1 MNLFQLFKNVSP
13 FVKPYKWLVF
23 ITLVLTLIGSLM
35 AQVNAI
41 VLDWTVDEVN
51 GLITAGEKWGQ
62 RAAHI
67 IILISSVLL
76 GKEILSAG
84 ITFAQNYFGE
94 RMRIYV
100 SRDLAQSVIEKVL
113 TFKMAFFN
121 SGDNATGKLQ
131 ARIDQ
136 GVSSLSRT
144 VQNFFIDLLPL
155 FTSALLALILMFVA
169 NVYVGLVALAIVPI
183 YFWITYR
190 QARRLKGWRREM
202 RSHLETKSQGIKNII
217 DSINVIKS
225 FNREQIE
232 AQKQLDIQ
240 NQVTENQMKTRKVAF
255 YYNGVKSFVKQVG
268 TVLVIILTAYLV
280 LIDYPGM
287 TIGKIMYH
295 VMLFSNVIAPITQ
308 LQRIFDDV
316 NDALIYAE
324 GFFGILNSEEEVE
337 PSGSY
342 RPEKIHG
349 KFEIKHV
356 DFTYPNGNQALF
368 DVNMTIDPGKITA
381 LVGLSGAGKSTI
393 VNLLDKFYEPQVGQ
407 ILLDGVDLREY
418 DTQYLRENIG
428 LVLQKNHIF
437 DGTIEENILY
447 GNPKASHEDVVEAAK
462 KSHLYDQVMELPK
475 QFDNNAADLSG
486 GQQQRVAI
494 ARMFLKNPP
503 IIFLDEPTASLDAI
517 ATEQIKNSIDAI
529 KKDRTV
535 IIISHSISQIIDA
548 DYIYALQQGRVEEDG
563 DPDSIYKKGGI
574 YKDIIDASAR
584 SLNIEKIARTIED
597 KNYPCRDA
605 IDRVSTFLIHFS
617 NAFFSTNPNIFYF
630 SRFYERHENRITSK
644 HRNKKTYQFLETNR
658 YDYHR
663 YYYLFGAYH
672 WNKYVA

>member
-1 MNLFQLFKNVSP
+1 MNIWQLFKNIRP

-23 ITLVLTLIGSLM
+23 VTLILTLIGSLM

-51 GLITAGEKWGQ
+51 GLVTAGERWGQ

-67 IILISSVLL
+67 VILISVVLL
-76 GKEILSAG
+76 GKEIVSALV
-84 ITFAQNYFGE
+84 TFAQNYYGE
-94 RMRIYV
+94 RMRIFV

-121 SGDNATGKLQ
+121 TSDNATGKLQ

-155 FTSALLALILMFVA
+155 FTSALLALVLMFLA
-169 NVYVGLVALAIVPI
+169 NVYVGLVALGIVPV

-190 QARRLKGWRREM
+190 QAKRLKGWRREM

-232 AQKQLDIQ
+232 GQKQLDIQ
-240 NQVTENQMKTRKVAF
+240 NQVTENQVKTRKVAF
-255 YYNGVKSFVKQVG
+255 YYNGIKSFVKQVG

-324 GFFGILNSEEEVE
+324 GFFGILDSEKDIE
-337 PSGSY
+337 PSGSFK
-342 RPEKIHG
+342 PEKIHG
-349 KFEIKHV
+349 NFELKNV

-368 DVNMTIDPGKITA
+368 NVNMRIEPGKITA

-393 VNLLDKFYEPQVGQ
+393 VNLLDKFYEPQVGM
-407 ILLDGVDLREY
+407 ITLDGVDLREY
-418 DTQYLRENIG
+418 DTRFLRENIG

-447 GNPKASHEDVVEAAK
+447 GNPNATHEDVVEAAK
-462 KSHLYDQVMELPK
+462 KSHLYEQVMALPK
-475 QFDNNAADLSG
+475 QFQNNAADLSG

-548 DYIYALQQGRVEEDG
+548 DYIYALQNGRVEESG
-563 DPDSIYKKGGI
+563 DPDEIYKKGGI

-584 SLNIEKIARTIED
+584 SLNIEKIARTIDD
-597 KNYPCRDA
+597 K
-605 IDRVSTFLIHFS
+605 
-617 NAFFSTNPNIFYF
+617 
-630 SRFYERHENRITSK
+630 
-644 HRNKKTYQFLETNR
+644 
-658 YDYHR
+658 
-663 YYYLFGAYH
+663 
-672 WNKYVA
+672 

>member
-1 MNLFQLFKNVSP
+1 MIL
-13 FVKPYKWLVF
+13 
-23 ITLVLTLIGSLM
+23 TLVGSLM

-41 VLDWTVDEVN
+41 VLDRTVDAIN
-51 GLITAGEKWGQ
+51 ALIGTNFQWGK
-62 RAAHI
+62 AARIMTI
-67 IILISSVLL
+67 ISIVLL
-76 GKEILSAG
+76 GKEILSALV
-84 ITFAQNYFGE
+84 TFAQNYFGE

-155 FTSALLALILMFVA
+155 FTSALLALILMFAA
-169 NVYVGLVALAIVPI
+169 NVYVGLVALGIVPV

-202 RSHLETKSQGIKNII
+202 RSHLESKSQGIKNII

-232 AQKQLDIQ
+232 GQKQLDIQ

-255 YYNGVKSFVKQVG
+255 YYNGLKSFVRQVG

-280 LIDYPGM
+280 LIEYPGM

-324 GFFGILNSEEEVE
+324 GFFGILNSEKEVE
-337 PSGSY
+337 PSGDHK
-342 RPEKIHG
+342 PEQIHG
-349 KFEIKHV
+349 NFELKGV
-356 DFTYPNGNQALF
+356 DFTYPNGTQALF
-368 DVNMTIDPGKITA
+368 GVNMRIEPGKITA

-393 VNLLDKFYEPQVGQ
+393 VNLLDKFYEPQVGT
-407 ILLDGVDLREY
+407 ITLDGVDLRDF

-447 GNPKASHEDVVEAAK
+447 GNPDATHEEVVEAAK
-462 KSHLYDQVMELPK
+462 KAHLYDQIMELPK
-475 QFDNNAADLSG
+475 QFEGNASDLSG

-529 KKDRTV
+529 KQDRTV

-548 DYIYALQQGRVEEDG
+548 DYIYALKDGRVEEDG
-563 DPDSIYKKGGI
+563 DP
-574 YKDIIDASAR
+574 
-584 SLNIEKIARTIED
+584 
-597 KNYPCRDA
+597 
-605 IDRVSTFLIHFS
+605 
-617 NAFFSTNPNIFYF
+617 
-630 SRFYERHENRITSK
+630 
-644 HRNKKTYQFLETNR
+644 
-658 YDYHR
+658 
-663 YYYLFGAYH
+663 
-672 WNKYVA
+672 